1 VLTAEPENK
10 AAHDLLS
17 DAADGMTGP
26 GHQPG
31 WPWPE
36 ARLTYANAVLTEAM
50 IAAGSAL
57 DRPVLL
63 RRGLELLD
71 WLLARETRNGH
82 LSVTPV
88 GGNGPEDRGPGFDQ
102 QPIEVAALADAC
114 ARAFDVDGDG
124 RWADGMAAARDW
136 FLGDN
141 DGAVLMSDI
150 RTGGGFDGLHRSGA
164 NQNQGTE
171 STLALLSTMQHARR
185 SVRVHR

>member
-1 VLTAEPENK
+1 MCP
-10 AAHDLLS
+10 
-17 DAADGMTGP
+17 
-26 GHQPG
+26 
-31 WPWPE
+31 
-36 ARLTYANAVLTEAM
+36 
-50 IAAGSAL
+50 
-57 DRPVLL
+57 
-63 RRGLELLD
+63 
-71 WLLARETRNGH
+71 
-82 LSVTPV
+82 
-88 GGNGPEDRGPGFDQ
+88 
-102 QPIEVAALADAC
+102 
-114 ARAFDVDGDG
+114 RAFDVDGDG